1 MTLRT
6 STVELLNPLLDCD
19 VMVYRCGFAAD
30 SQVRQAL
37 IRENPDAL
45 PEEIEDL
52 ILSYDYTGHAL
63 GNAKQVLNEIC
74 SKFRGEPRGF
84 LSGDGN
90 FREQV
95 ATILPYKGNRPQR
108 KPKYYK
114 ELRNYLVDVHGC
126 EVIHGREADDALATA
141 QWAAK
146 DRSTVICTIDKDL
159 DMVPGWHYNWV
170 RNEIYDVPL
179 AYANMRLFYQML
191 EGDRTDNIPGIH
203 MVGPKTIA
211 KLFADCTE
219 LADYRRIVQEQ
230 YQKQYGDNWREA
242 YEEVA
247 RLLWMERIE
256 GRECPFLW

>member
-1 MTLRT
+1 MTQY
-6 STVELLNPLLDCD
+6 SSIVERLNPLIDCD
-19 VMVYRCGFAAD
+19 IMVYRCGFAAD
-30 SQVRQAL
+30 SQIKAQFKKEYPEA
-37 IRENPDAL
+37 PDEVIHNL
-45 PEEIEDL
+45 QQER
-52 ILSYDYTGHAL
+52 DYIGHAL
-63 GNAKQVLNEIC
+63 GNAKQVMSEIC
-74 SKFRGEPRGF
+74 GKFRGQHRGF

-95 ATILPYKGNRPQR
+95 ATILPYKGTRTQR

-114 ELRNYLVDVHGC
+114 ELRNYLVAAYGV
-126 EVIHGREADDALATA
+126 EIIHGREADDAIATA

-146 DRSTVICTIDKDL
+146 DKSTIICTIDKDL
-159 DMVPGWHYNWV
+159 DMIPGWHYNWV

-211 KLFADCTE
+211 KLFEPCTCVE
-219 LADYRRIVQEQ
+219 DYRNVVQAQ
-230 YQKQYGDNWREA
+230 YQKQYGDRWREA

-256 GRECPFLW
+256 GKECPFLW

>member
-1 MTLRT
+1 MTRSI
-6 STVELLNPLLDCD
+6 STVELLKPLLDCD

-30 SQVRQAL
+30 SQVMAQL
-37 IRENPDAL
+37 KRENPNLSD
-45 PEEIEDL
+45 EDL
-52 ILSYDYTGHAL
+52 KVLQHELDYTGHAL

-114 ELRNYLVDVHGC
+114 ELRHYLIDFHGV
-126 EVIHGREADDALATA
+126 ELVHGREADDALATA

-170 RNEIYDVPL
+170 KNEVYDVSL

-191 EGDRTDNIPGIH
+191 EGDLTDNIPGIRN
-203 MVGPKTIA
+203 VGPKTIA
-211 KLFADCTE
+211 KLFENCE
-219 LADYRRIVQEQ
+219 SIEDYRRIVQEA
-230 YQKQYGDNWREA
+230 YATQYGEGWEA
-242 YEEVA
+242 AYNEVA
-247 RLLWMERIE
+247 RLLWMERLE
-256 GRECPFLW
+256 DRECPFLW